1 MNNLKAIRSRLGIT
15 QQDLAADVG
24 CTQGNVAN
32 YERGQTVPPEMAAK
46 IISVALRRGL
56 TITYDHVYG
65 DVELPAVRPQ
75 GEGAHA

>member
-1 MNNLKAIRSRLGIT
+1 MNNLKVIRSRLGIT
-15 QQDLAADVG
+15 QQELAADVG

-46 IISVALRRGL
+46 IIAVALRRGL

-65 DVELPAVRPQ
+65 GATLPVECPQ
-75 GEGAHA
+75 GEGVHV